1 MKENVSCAS
10 SEIHLLS
17 IIETLGHKF
26 EVLLSIFCGIKIT
39 LEWITQEEEA
49 TVLEL
54 PLSPKTFSP
63 VRLCLELPFS

>member
-10 SEIHLLS
+10 SEIDLLS

-39 LEWITQEEEA
+39 LEWIT
-49 TVLEL
+49 
-54 PLSPKTFSP
+54 PP
-63 VRLCLELPFS
+63 PFPQLNLLLHYALITH